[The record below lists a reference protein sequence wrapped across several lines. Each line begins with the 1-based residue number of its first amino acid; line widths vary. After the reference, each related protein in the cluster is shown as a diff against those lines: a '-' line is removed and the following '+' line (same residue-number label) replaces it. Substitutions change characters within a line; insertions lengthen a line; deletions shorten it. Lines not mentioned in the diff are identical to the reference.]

1 MPFFGLLSF
10 LHLSTKVPNVEVTDR
25 VNALLRASLIST
37 LTMSLPICRPIVSM
51 PFFGLLSFL
60 RLQRCG
66 VGLSLEQVSMPFF
79 GLLSFLPKYQF
90 FMEYLKNCVNALLRA
105 SLISTLRKE
114 IWIWQKEG
122 VNALLRASLIS
133 TLTSYVVIAYSKN
146 VSMPFFGL
154 LSFLHNNELSS
165 TATKEVCQCP
175 SSGFSHFYG
184 VEEDKYPP
192 YLKVSMPFFGLLS
205 FLRNR

>member
-1 MPFFGLLSF
+1 MCQCPSSGFSHFYYEKERYVYPKECVNALLRASLISTSLFDETKLVLIGCQCPSSGFSHFYIIVCMLMSKNTVSMPFFGLLSF

-90 FMEYLKNCVNALLRA
+90 FMEYLKNCVALLRA

-114 IWIWQKEG
+114 I
-122 VNALLRASLIS
+122 
-133 TLTSYVVIAYSKN
+133 
-146 VSMPFFGL
+146 
-154 LSFLHNNELSS
+154 
-165 TATKEVCQCP
+165 
-175 SSGFSHFYG
+175 
-184 VEEDKYPP
+184 
-192 YLKVSMPFFGLLS
+192 
-205 FLRNR
+205 

>member
-10 LHLSTKVPNVEVTDR
+10 LPSVTQT
-25 VNALLRASLIST
+25 VAPGSI
-37 LTMSLPICRPIVSM
+37 
-51 PFFGLLSFL
+51 
-60 RLQRCG
+60 
-66 VGLSLEQVSMPFF
+66 VSMPFF

-90 FMEYLKNCVNALLRA
+90 FMEYLKNCVALLRA